1 MVRLT
6 RIRLNPQ
13 RRATWR
19 LQSSL
24 ESLHAAVE
32 KGFPTSDH
40 GRVLWRLDS
49 NEVGPVLYVVSES
62 EPDYTGLVEEC
73 GWPRRDYN
81 EQVESVGYDNYLNR
95 IQDGQRVVFRL
106 RFNSVKAKNH
116 CSKLTSV
123 IGENALSLVSNR
135 LAPAL
140 DIETI
145 RQVEEEHPVLVKAG
159 HRFNPTILTFE
170 GSARVKNAG
179 ELRRMLT
186 AGIGRMK
193 AYGCGLLTVMPIPEY

>member
-1 MVRLT
+1 MVRIT

-32 KGFPTSDH
+32 KGFPTSNH

-49 NEVGPVLYVVSES
+49 NKVGPVLLVVSES

-73 GWPRRDYN
+73 GWPRLEYGD
-81 EQVESVGYDNYLNR
+81 QVDSIGYDDYLNR
-95 IQDGQRVVFRL
+95 IQDGQRVIFRL

-116 CSKLTSV
+116 CSKLTSI
-123 IGENALSLVSNR
+123 IGENALALVSSK
-135 LAPAL
+135 LESAL
-140 DIETI
+140 DVETI
-145 RQVEEEHPVLVKAG
+145 KQVGEEHPVLIKSG
-159 HRFNPTILTFE
+159 HRFSPTILTFE
-170 GSARVKNAG
+170 GSARVKDAG
-179 ELRRMLT
+179 ELRRILT

-193 AYGCGLLTVMPIPEY
+193 AYGCGLLTIMQIPED

>member
-1 MVRLT
+1 MVRIT

-32 KGFPTSDH
+32 KGFPTSNH

-49 NEVGPVLYVVSES
+49 NEVGPVLLVVSES

-73 GWPRRDYN
+73 GWPRLEYGK
-81 EQVESVGYDNYLNR
+81 QVDSIGYDDYLNR

-116 CSKLTSV
+116 CSKLISV
-123 IGENALSLVSNR
+123 IGENALALVSSR
-135 LAPAL
+135 LEPAL
-140 DIETI
+140 DVETMK
-145 RQVEEEHPVLVKAG
+145 QVEEEHPVLVKSG

-170 GSARVKNAG
+170 GSARVKDAG
-179 ELRRMLT
+179 KLRTLMT
-186 AGIGRMK
+186 SGIGRMK
-193 AYGCGLLTVMPIPEY
+193 AYGCGLLTVMPIPED

>member
-6 RIRLNPQ
+6 RVRLNPQ

-19 LQSSL
+19 LQSNL
-24 ESLHAAVE
+24 EALHAAVE

-73 GWPRRDYN
+73 GWPRLDYG
-81 EQVESVGYDNYLNR
+81 EQVDSTGYNDYLNSMHG
-95 IQDGQRVVFRL
+95 GQRVVFRL

-123 IGENALSLVSNR
+123 IGENAIALASSR
-135 LAPAL
+135 LEPAL
-140 DIETI
+140 DVESI
-145 RQVEEEHPVLVKAG
+145 RQVGEEHPVLVKSG

-170 GSARVKNAG
+170 GSARVKDAG

-193 AYGCGLLTVMPIPEY
+193 AYGCGLLTVMPVPED